1 MYFWWNIIYF
11 TFKSYSHFE
20 LHLEI
25 PLWLPM
31 EVYLIEGKQSLEFFH
46 WEFWFPVLLITTL
59 AVSVGLG
66 FCWQEN
72 CVASLLCF
80 WVKWETCLFF
90 FFPLC
95 AHTTVCVTVHRLGTC
110 IYRALRIVSSSVLLL
125 SPCNAFLKIYLQY
138 SRHNQGKVE
147 KKKEKHW

>member
-1 MYFWWNIIYF
+1 M
-11 TFKSYSHFE
+11 
-20 LHLEI
+20 
-25 PLWLPM
+25 
-31 EVYLIEGKQSLEFFH
+31 
-46 WEFWFPVLLITTL
+46 LLITTL

-138 SRHNQGKVE
+138 SRHNQEKVE
-147 KKKEKHW
+147 KKRETLITDICKIDFTLTYMFQFKEEDSARSNNSKNVEEKRK